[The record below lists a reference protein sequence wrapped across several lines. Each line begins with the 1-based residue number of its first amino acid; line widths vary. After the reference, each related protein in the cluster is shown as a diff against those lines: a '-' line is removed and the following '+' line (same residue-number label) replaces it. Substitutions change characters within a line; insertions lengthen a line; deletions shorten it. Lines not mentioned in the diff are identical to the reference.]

1 MQGVKEDFSGT
12 SKNQVDFLKFNF
24 LFNVRI
30 ITLQHRDG
38 FYRQYES
45 AMDIHMSPPSSTS
58 LPPPSPS
65 HPSRLSQSIS
75 FGFPVSYSQENQ
87 ELGK

>member
-24 LFNVRI
+24 IFNVRI

-58 LPPPSPS
+58 FPHPTPS
-65 HPSRLSQSIS
+65 HPSRLSQSTK
-75 FGFPVSYSQENQ
+75 F
-87 ELGK
+87 ELPASHRV